1 MRALILSCL
10 FLSLVVDIGCSYQQ
24 PGPARRK
31 KPTPT
36 AEDADPSSA
45 IEAARDNFDAA
56 RGKK

>member
-1 MRALILSCL
+1 MRALILFCL
-10 FLSLVVDIGCSYQQ
+10 FLSLAVDIGCSYQQ

-36 AEDADPSSA
+36 AEDADPNTA